1 MILLIGT
8 DDANLFHVS
17 RTVSRTLSIMIANDK
32 VSISEYFKCQICN
45 GRLTTKSCPDDD
57 HLEPLGCWV
66 GSHFV
71 EQSAKHVM

>member
-32 VSISEYFKCQICN
+32 VSISEYFKC
-45 GRLTTKSCPDDD
+45 KFAKVDS
-57 HLEPLGCWV
+57 PLSPAPMTITWNLLVV
-66 GSHFV
+66 GSG
-71 EQSAKHVM
+71 AIL